1 MPRIGDSLEFD
12 RYVVTLKTR
21 APKYL
26 DYFETVLAKSGGPY
40 VLGRK
45 FSYVDLSLFQLIDG
59 LRYAFP
65 KAMKAIERK
74 VPGVVGVHGRV
85 AARPRIKAYLASP
98 RRIAF
103 NTDGIFRYY
112 PELDE

>member
-1 MPRIGDSLEFD
+1 MLE
-12 RYVVTLKTR
+12 
-21 APKYL
+21 
-26 DYFETVLAKSGGPY
+26 KSGGPF

-45 FSYVDLSLFQLIDG
+45 ATYVDLSLFQLIEG

-65 KAMKAIERK
+65 KAMQRIERK
-74 VPGVVGVHGRV
+74 VPKVVDVHGRV
-85 AARPRIKAYLASP
+85 AKRKGIKAYLASD

-103 NTDGIFRYY
+103 NKDGIFRHY